1 MAAMPFLMAI
11 AYMAYYYNKRYR
23 SPLASAPLAPA
34 EHFLVKYFGLV
45 PPPSDTEK
53 VDTLSRFLIRVG
65 QDASLSPISV
75 CWSITGTPLVIVNTL
90 KGIKDV
96 LIDGQAKS
104 KVKDEPSKVQ
114 RGNLIRLIQNLV
126 FGGKSLNNVVGEVRR
141 HSFYR
146 VLDLF
151 QLTDYRLGMALAP
164 TYSSASISTKAT
176 RAQIAAVCCQSSI
189 RTTQGI

>member
-1 MAAMPFLMAI
+1 MSIMPFLMAI
-11 AYMAYYYNKRYR
+11 VYMIYYYNKRYR
-23 SPLASAPLAPA
+23 SPLALAPLAPA

-45 PPPSDTEK
+45 PPPNDAEK
-53 VDTLSRFLIRVG
+53 IDTLSRFLIRVG
-65 QDASLSPISV
+65 QDPSLSPISV

-126 FGGKSLNNVVGEVRR
+126 FGGKSLNNVVGEV
-141 HSFYR
+141 SIIYS
-146 VLDLF
+146 LF
-151 QLTDYRLGMALAP
+151 
-164 TYSSASISTKAT
+164 
-176 RAQIAAVCCQSSI
+176 
-189 RTTQGI
+189 